1 MAHDLGRATFRRTAG
16 AALAHQSERG
26 SKTPEFTEY
35 VERGHNNEWTD
46 QDQHDR
52 PGRDTLE
59 GGDDTWQLNVSYK
72 LRMIVCMNG

>member
-46 QDQHDR
+46 QDQPDR

-59 GGDDTWQLNVSYK
+59 GGDDVSSPQMQTGEK
-72 LRMIVCMNG
+72 ENLLAQ